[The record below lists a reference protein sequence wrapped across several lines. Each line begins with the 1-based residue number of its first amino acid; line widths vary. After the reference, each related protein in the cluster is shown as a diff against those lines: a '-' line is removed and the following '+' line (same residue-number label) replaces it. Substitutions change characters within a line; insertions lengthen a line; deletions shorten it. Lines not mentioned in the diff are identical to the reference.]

1 MLDIRRIR
9 SDPDAVKAALDL
21 RGPGTSDAVDE
32 VVALDAEQRRIIAQR
47 DEIRS
52 RIKSLSTQVG
62 RLRGQGQA
70 DEAEGLMAESRSL
83 GQEEEA
89 LA

>member
-9 SDPDAVKAALDL
+9 SEPDAVKAALDR

-32 VVALDAEQRRIIAQR
+32 VVALDAEQRLIVARR

-52 RIKSLSTQVG
+52 RIKTLSKQVG

-70 DEAEGLMAESRSL
+70 D
-83 GQEEEA
+83 
-89 LA
+89 LAPGG